1 MTDESYSFT
10 TARARLEE
18 IVAQV
23 RKKDTSLE
31 KSLDLLEEGVRLAN
45 ACTEQI
51 DHADWGGT
59 AAAAAEPG
67 VDGGTEAG
75 LSGQAG
81 DASNAAFAEATA
93 AAVGLDTA
101 APDAETV
108 VVEGVAIIEDT
119 EIVDEDGAVVAE
131 VLEVVEYEAV
141 TEFVDADE
149 AWAEE
154 FTDEPLEPEDPSADE
169 R

>member
-59 AAAAAEPG
+59 ATAAAEPS
-67 VDGGTEAG
+67 VEAPTEAG
-75 LSGQAG
+75 VTPE
-81 DASNAAFAEATA
+81 ASDTSNPATPEEA
-93 AAVGLDTA
+93 AAAGGSATPA
-101 APDAETV
+101 SGAETV
-108 VVEGVAIIEDT
+108 VVEDVAIIEDT
-119 EIVDEDGAVVAE
+119 EIVGEDGSVVAE

-154 FTDEPLEPEDPSADE
+154 FTDEALEPEDPSAAE